1 MLYLCN
7 GNGTIEPSV
16 SALGS
21 PSPHTMR
28 THIEFRTSE
37 PLFTLLRGRNTFG
50 GIAIKHHLGKVD
62 DDGMFIE
69 SFDLF
74 VENELG
80 APSLL
85 ASLANEMYYWRDYR
99 KVTSVDDLYDLIAFA
114 IDSYTSDDF
123 SKCMEWDDFDDY
135 LVLLSTVAENIRRGE
150 IHESDI
156 QHFNVCEKDY
166 YIP

>member
-21 PSPHTMR
+21 PSAHIMR

-37 PLFTLLRGRNTFG
+37 PLVVLLRGRNTFG
-50 GIAIKHHLGKVD
+50 GIAIKHHLGKVV
-62 DDGMFIE
+62 DDGMYIE
-69 SFDLF
+69 TFDLF
-74 VENELG
+74 VENEVST
-80 APSLL
+80 PSLL
-85 ASLANEMYYWRDYR
+85 ASLAGDMYYWRDYR

-114 IDSYTSDDF
+114 IDSYTSDDL

-135 LVLLSTVAENIRRGE
+135 LVLLFTVAENIRRGE

-156 QHFNVCEKDY
+156 QHFNVCEENY
-166 YIP
+166 LP

>member
-50 GIAIKHHLGKVD
+50 GIAIKHHLGKID

-85 ASLANEMYYWRDYR
+85 TSLADEMYYWLDYR

-114 IDSYTSDDF
+114 INTYTSDDF
-123 SKCMEWDDFDDY
+123 SKYLEEWDDFDDY
-135 LVLLSTVAENIRRGE
+135 LVLLFTVAENIRRGE
-150 IHESDI
+150 IHETDI
-156 QHFNVCEKDY
+156 HRFNICED
-166 YIP
+166 I